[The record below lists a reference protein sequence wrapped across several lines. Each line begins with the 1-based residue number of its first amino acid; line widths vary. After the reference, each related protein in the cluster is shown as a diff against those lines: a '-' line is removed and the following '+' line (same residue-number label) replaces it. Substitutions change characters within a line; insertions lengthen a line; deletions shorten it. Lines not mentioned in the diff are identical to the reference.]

1 MSNFFIELV
10 RVLLAL
16 GIVIVLILLISAF
29 LPKLLEKF
37 RIRYVDNEDFRIKK
51 LLPLSKG
58 INLLVLEIKGKLH
71 VMIVTERYTFL
82 VYKDDV
88 DSST

>member
-1 MSNFFIELV
+1 MSNFFIEIV